1 MKKKTIIISIAF
13 VLLIVI
19 TIPLLSALV
28 IPKYDTARLTGEYYS
43 QAGDNDVIFLGDC
56 EVYETFI
63 PAILWEKYGISSYV
77 RGTPQQLIWQSYYI
91 LEETLQYEKPK
102 AVVFNVYSL
111 KYGTPTPQS
120 KENNRYT
127 FNTMKWSK
135 TKLDAIRASLVDDES
150 VFDYVIP
157 LLGHHGRITKL
168 TADDFKY
175 WLNTESL
182 PIYSDS
188 GYLMNVGRNG
198 TDRIVT
204 EEDAGSL
211 ATSESQFS
219 QVSLDYLDKM
229 YNLCK
234 ENDVELILVKAP
246 TNSFNVYWYEEY
258 EEQVVEY
265 AKDNGLKYYNLKA
278 CESDIGIDWSVDTH
292 DMGFHLNVYG
302 AEKATEYFG
311 KILSEEC
318 NIPNRKSDSALA
330 DKWNSRVKVYN
341 ERKEEL
347 EADGK

>member
-13 VLLIVI
+13 ILLIVMMVS
-19 TIPLLSALV
+19 LLSPLV
-28 IPKYDTARLTGEYYS
+28 IPKHDTARLTGEYYS

-91 LEETLQYEKPK
+91 LEETLLQCEEKPK

-111 KYGTPTPQS
+111 KYGTPQS

-127 FNTMKWSK
+127 LNTMKWSK
-135 TKLDAIRASLVDDES
+135 TKIDAIRASMLDGES
-150 VFDYVIP
+150 FIEYVIP
-157 LLGHHGRITKL
+157 FLGHHGRITSL
-168 TADDFKY
+168 TSRDFKY
-175 WLNTESL
+175 WFNTESL

-188 GYLMNVGRNG
+188 GYLMNVGING
-198 TDRIVT
+198 TDKIVT

-219 QVSLDYLDKM
+219 EVSLDYLDKM

-258 EEQVVEY
+258 EEQVEEY
-265 AKDNGLKYYNLKA
+265 AETNGLKYYNLKE

-292 DMGFHLNVYG
+292 DKGFHLNVYG

-318 NIPNRKSDSALA
+318 NIPNRKDDPAIN
-330 DKWNSRVKVYN
+330 DKWNNRVKIYN
-341 ERKEEL
+341 ERKAKM
-347 EADGK
+347 EADEK